1 MKTVTKKIQ
10 HTKAGLGESLE
21 KKWESTVMHGQHI
34 RGVGRQL
41 IAEEDTFLWL
51 SMEDLKVET
60 GNKIIA
66 AQDQAYKSNIMQKR
80 Y

>member
-1 MKTVTKKIQ
+1 
-10 HTKAGLGESLE
+10 
-21 KKWESTVMHGQHI
+21 MHGQHI

-66 AQDQAYKSNIMQKR
+66 AQDQAYKSNFMQQR

>member
-1 MKTVTKKIQ
+1 
-10 HTKAGLGESLE
+10 
-21 KKWESTVMHGQHI
+21 MHGQHI

-60 GNKIIA
+60 GSKIIA
-66 AQDQAYKSNIMQKR
+66 A
-80 Y
+80 